1 MYRDL
6 PKSIQAEV
14 FDLLLRNQFKEA
26 AKIFDDYQSLSDK

>member
-14 FDLLLRNQFKEA
+14 LDLLLRNKFQEA
-26 AKIFDDYQSLSDK
+26 AKIFDDYQSLSGR